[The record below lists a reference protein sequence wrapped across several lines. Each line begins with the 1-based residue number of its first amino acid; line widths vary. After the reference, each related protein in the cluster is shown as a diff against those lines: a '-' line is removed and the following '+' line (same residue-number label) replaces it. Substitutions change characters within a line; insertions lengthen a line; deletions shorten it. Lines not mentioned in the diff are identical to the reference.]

1 MRGRAITQQGFFSYV
16 SPEQRVPKDH
26 PLRPIR
32 AMVNKTLS
40 ELSPVFSKLYSHTGR
55 PSIPPEMLLRA
66 TLLQILYS
74 IRSERLLVEQIDYNI
89 LFRWFVGLSM
99 DDLVWDHS
107 SFTTNRDRLLNT
119 EIAEAFFC
127 TIRQQAEAAQLLSD
141 EHFTVDGTLIA
152 AWASMKSFVASEQKP
167 GTGDSAGG
175 GRNNDVDFRGQ
186 KRCNE
191 THRST
196 TDPDARLYRKAAGQE
211 SKLCYLGHVLM
222 ENRNGLAVDC
232 RLTTANGTAERTA
245 AVDMVHQVSGSQRI
259 TIGGD
264 KAYNT
269 ADFAASLRS
278 MNATP
283 HVAQK
288 VKGSAIDGRTVRHAG
303 YAVSQR
309 VRKRVEEIFGWLKTI
324 AGLRKVQV
332 RGLSKVTGLFTF
344 ALAAYNLV
352 RMRNLGVAASP

>member
-1 MRGRAITQQGFFSYV
+1 MRGNETTQQGFFSYI
-16 SPEQRVPKDH
+16 SPEQRVPKNH
-26 PLRPIR
+26 PLRPMR
-32 AMVNKTLS
+32 TLVNKTLN

-99 DDLVWDHS
+99 DDPVWDHS

-127 TIRQQAEAAQLLSD
+127 SVRQQAQAARLLSD
-141 EHFTVDGTLIA
+141 EHFTVDGTLIP
-152 AWASMKSFVASEQKP
+152 AWASMKSFQLKDQDPTAGS
-167 GTGDSAGG
+167 GTG
-175 GRNNDVDFRGQ
+175 RNSDIDYRGQ
-186 KRCNE
+186 RRSNE
-191 THRST
+191 THQST
-196 TDPDARLYRKAAGQE
+196 TDPDARLYKKANGQE

-222 ENRNGLAVDC
+222 ENRHGLAVDC
-232 RLTTANGTAERTA
+232 RLTTASGTAERA
-245 AVDMVHQVSGSQRI
+245 AAIAMVKHVPGRRRI
-259 TIGGD
+259 TVGGD

-278 MNATP
+278 LQATP

-288 VKGSAIDGRTVRHAG
+288 VKGSALDGRTTRHAG

-324 AGLRKVQV
+324 AGFHKVHL
-332 RGLSKVTGLFTF
+332 RGLPKVTGMFTF
-344 ALAAYNLV
+344 ALSAYNLV
-352 RMRNLGVAASP
+352 RMRNLGIAASP